1 MITSPKGILGWR
13 KAPSLAFAG
22 TVALAYLGTLWD
34 SGNTLT
40 GTRGAWCLVM
50 GAGYALVGM
59 VDYRWLCRQTGWLG
73 RALYLC
79 IQGGLL
85 FGIFWTG
92 RLSGQTPLC
101 VYPMVAAIMTL
112 LDSWAVVLG
121 IAGLY
126 GMTLAVEDHF
136 YGMKSAVSWS
146 ISMIPGFAFVV
157 IFTWIA
163 LREIA
168 ARNRVE
174 ALSAEVEKLAV
185 IQERNRLAREIHDS
199 LGHFLTTIHV
209 QLQAARAIHAADPDR
224 ALEAV
229 EKAQALAHDALAEVR
244 RSVGALQADRV
255 PVPLAQRLRELASAT
270 DGWGAAVSLETLGP
284 VRPLAPEAEH
294 ALFRAAQEGLTNVR
308 KHAQARTARVTL
320 DYRDPTRVFVRVTDD
335 GRGRTDGRPGC
346 GLTGLGERI
355 AALGGRVVA
364 ENPAGGGFRLQ
375 VEIPS

>member
-1 MITSPKGILGWR
+1 MISMLRRIIGWR

-34 SGNTLT
+34 SGHTLT

-50 GAGYALVGM
+50 GAAYALVGM
-59 VDYRWLCRQTGWLG
+59 VDYHWLCHRTRWLG
-73 RALYLC
+73 RVLYLGV
-79 IQGGLL
+79 QGGLL
-85 FGIFWTG
+85 FGILWTG

-101 VYPMVAAIMTL
+101 VYPMVAAIVTL
-112 LDSWAVVLG
+112 LDSGAVVLG
-121 IAGLY
+121 VAGLY
-126 GMTLAVEDHF
+126 GMTLAVEGHF
-136 YGMKSAVSWS
+136 YGMKAAVSWS

-174 ALSAEVEKLAV
+174 ALSAEVEQLAV

-209 QLQAARAIHAADPDR
+209 QLQAARAIHATDPAR
-224 ALEAV
+224 AMEAV
-229 EKAQALAHDALAEVR
+229 EKAQGLARDALAEVR
-244 RSVGALQADRV
+244 RSVGALQADRAA
-255 PVPLAQRLRELASAT
+255 VPLAQRLRELASAT

-320 DYRDPTRVFVRVTDD
+320 DYRDPARVFVRVTDD
-335 GRGRTDGRPGC
+335 GRGRADGRAGC

-355 AALGGRVVA
+355 SALGGCVVA